1 MVLEQNLSLVNKID
15 RLLRWGHW
23 YTFFNILLA
32 LLITGSYFLAD
43 PLPHSVVGWLYLL
56 LNWLGHT
63 AFLCFLF
70 FILTIF
76 PVSLIFP
83 YQRHVRG
90 IAAVLATAGMVALIF
105 DAYVYHSL
113 GYHAGSASYE
123 QTIELLRQQVVTNLR
138 NFILITATVAALLL
152 IIQLT
157 ISNFCWKKIA
167 RLSYSGLGKPAL
179 TLLLGCFVCSH
190 LMHIWGDARKIAD
203 ITRQDNVLPL
213 TYPAT
218 ARTMLTRYNLIDNSG
233 RAELN
238 GSNWLSL
245 AEHPEQVQLHCEQ
258 SVSTGPI
265 QLWVVPTEQPLPA
278 AELKTLGFRALPQ
291 HMAPTEAS
299 TAWQN
304 FWYARFSSEQP
315 AVQRPQ
321 WLQQLPAGTLSVQAS
336 TAWQQRFPELR
347 ALQVDSG
354 HSKLRF
360 AFVDDVQSA
369 VAGIAKTQP
378 DSIQLLLPLTALQ
391 NKFAL
396 GKVSLWYR
404 WDALHS
410 RKLDEV
416 TQQLDLL
423 PTLLT
428 ALGCVNQQ
436 PWHGD
441 DLLQQRQ
448 QTKLNIVTN
457 QLYMFRKDKMQ
468 IIDQDGEYSVWSA
481 GSGVRLEQK
490 LDVPLLTDAL
500 KRLPASKTTLPQ

>member
-43 PLPHSVVGWLYLL
+43 PLPHTVVGWLYLL

-90 IAAVLATAGMVALIF
+90 IAAVLATAGLVALIF
-105 DAYVYHSL
+105 DAYVYHNL

-123 QTIELLRQQVVTNLR
+123 QTTELLRQQVVTNLR
-138 NFILITATVAALLL
+138 NFILITSTVAALLL
-152 IIQLT
+152 MVQLT
-157 ISNFCWKKIA
+157 ISNYCWKKMA

-179 TLLLGCFVCSH
+179 TLLLGCFVLSH
-190 LMHIWGDARKIAD
+190 LMHIWGDARKLDD

-218 ARTMLTRYNLIDNSG
+218 ARTMLTRYNLMDNGERTELSG
-233 RAELN
+233 E
-238 GSNWLSL
+238 NWLSL
-245 AEHPEQVQLHCEQ
+245 AKQPDQLQLQCDAVASQVKLQVWL
-258 SVSTGPI
+258 
-265 QLWVVPTEQPLPA
+265 VPTEQIWPV
-278 AELKTLGFRALPQ
+278 AELKTLGLRTLPQ
-291 HMAPTEAS
+291 HMAPTDVQ

-304 FWYARFSSEQP
+304 FWYARFSHTPSTPEQP
-315 AVQRPQ
+315 L
-321 WLQQLPAGTLSVQAS
+321 WLQQLPVGSISLQA
-336 TAWQQRFPELR
+336 TQAWQQRLPELT
-347 ALQVDSG
+347 AFISSPDS
-354 HSKLRF
+354 SKLSF
-360 AFVDDVQSA
+360 VLVDDIQSA
-369 VAGIAKTQP
+369 VTGIVQAP
-378 DSIQLLLPLTALQ
+378 ADSIQLLLPLTAAAG
-391 NKFAL
+391 KFAL
-396 GKVSLWYR
+396 GKSSVWYR
-404 WDALHS
+404 WQALQQL
-410 RKLDEV
+410 KLDEV

-423 PTLLT
+423 PTLL
-428 ALGCVNQQ
+428 AQLGCHNQQ

-441 DLLQQRQ
+441 NLFERRQ
-448 QTKLNIVTN
+448 QTKLNMVAG

-490 LDVPLLTDAL
+490 LDLPLLTDAL
-500 KRLPASKTTLPQ
+500 KRLSLSKPD

>member
-43 PLPHSVVGWLYLL
+43 PLPHSAIGWLYLL

-90 IAAVLATAGMVALIF
+90 IAAVLATVGLVALIF

-123 QTIELLRQQVVTNLR
+123 QTTELLRQQVVTNLR
-138 NFILITATVAALLL
+138 NFILITTTVAALLL
-152 IIQLT
+152 VIQLT
-157 ISNFCWKKIA
+157 ISNYCWKKIA

-179 TLLLGCFVCSH
+179 AVLLGCFVLSH
-190 LMHIWGDARKIAD
+190 LLHIWGDARKLD
-203 ITRQDNVLPL
+203 EITRQDNVLPL

-218 ARTMLTRYNLIDNSG
+218 ARTMLTRYNLMDNGERTELSG
-233 RAELN
+233 A
-238 GSNWLSL
+238 NWLSL
-245 AEHPEQVQLHCEQ
+245 AEHPEQVQLQCETALSKMPVQ
-258 SVSTGPI
+258 IWLLPI
-265 QLWVVPTEQPLPA
+265 EQPLPA
-278 AELKTLGFRALPQ
+278 AELKTLGLRSLPQ
-291 HMAPTEAS
+291 HMAPADAQ

-315 AVQRPQ
+315 KSQRPQ
-321 WLQQLPAGTLSVQAS
+321 WLQQLPADALSLQAS
-336 TAWQQRFPELR
+336 PAWQQRFPELT
-347 ALQVDSG
+347 ALVSQPG
-354 HSKLRF
+354 NSKISFVL
-360 AFVDDVQSA
+360 VDDVKTA
-369 VAGIAKTQP
+369 VAGIAQAQP
-378 DSIQLLLPLTALQ
+378 DSIQLLLPLTAAPG
-391 NKFAL
+391 KFAL
-396 GKVSLWYR
+396 GKISLWYR
-404 WDALHS
+404 WDALQQL
-410 RKLDEV
+410 KLDEV

-423 PTLLT
+423 PTLL
-428 ALGCVNQQ
+428 AHLGCRNQQ

-441 DLLQQRQ
+441 NLLQKRQ
-448 QTKLNIVTN
+448 QTKLNIVAN
-457 QLYMFRKDKMQ
+457 QLYMFRKDKLQ

-490 LDVPLLTDAL
+490 LDIPLLTDAL
-500 KRLPASKTTLPQ
+500 KRLPASKTAVSH